1 VTHFIRMPRAA
12 ALHRRLLPLSV
23 LAILAAVCLSAL
35 LAAPAG
41 AVVSEVEGTQVG
53 LQPRTANLPGPSG
66 TFANENGN
74 PIVDGANVYL
84 VYWDPGAWFHHEWV
98 TNVDQFAQRLGA
110 GSGEFG
116 TIFAALGQYRDRT
129 NAQAKYSFVFKGAY
143 SDTAPYPVA
152 KCTDPE
158 PLEFGRLTCLT
169 DAQVREQLQAFIS
182 AHTTVK
188 GMHAIYYVL
197 TPPGVSVCLD
207 QASTHCSDFT
217 LSEEELE
224 EGERKSASYKNSFC
238 SYHGAINPGKA
249 ATGDANTIL
258 YATIPWTAGYE
269 GDPGGFVPAESSAG
283 QAYDCQDG
291 GWNPEKGKEAKE
303 VVKPETVGEE
313 EAFAKMNAEEQA
325 AFEKARLLKGPHIQE
340 PNQEGRGEEGD
351 FAPALTDV
359 LVGQIAEEQANIVT
373 DPLLTSWHN
382 AATGREA
389 TDECRNVFASTA
401 GESTIGGSVDA
412 DPETE
417 AGNLS
422 NEKIGTGLYYV
433 NNVLNVGALH
443 GGGNCVGGVGLVPR
457 FTSPNPVNSGELVDF
472 DGMESTV
479 SEFKGATFGPSGPPT
494 TTYATFTW
502 NFGDGTGEVKG
513 FAPGAPE
520 CAAPWL
526 SPCAA
531 SAFHSYTYG
540 GTYQVTLT
548 VTDVAGNVANISH
561 EVMVNGPPPP
571 TPPAVSSPGSGST
584 GASTT
589 GSSTTGSSTTG
600 SGSQGSGAAIVTP
613 VARAAVASRSLR
625 TALRRGLAVTY
636 SVNEQVAGHFE
647 VLMSRALAS
656 RLKIGGP
663 AATGLPA
670 GTPPQVVIAKAVL
683 VTTKGGHSTVHIK
696 FSKKVASR
704 LKHVHSASLMLR
716 LVVRNA
722 SASSP
727 QTATVLSSVTLAG

>member
-53 LQPRTANLPGPSG
+53 LQPRTASLVGPSG
-66 TFANENGN
+66 SFSNENGN
-74 PIVDGANVYL
+74 PVVNGANVYL

-98 TNVDQFAQRLGA
+98 TKIDQFAQQLGA
-110 GSGEFG
+110 GSGETG
-116 TIFAALGQYRDRT
+116 TIFSALSQYRDRT

-143 SDTAPYPVA
+143 SDTAPYPSA
-152 KCTDPE
+152 KCTDPA
-158 PLEFGRLTCLT
+158 PLEFGQITCLT
-169 DAQVREQLQAFIS
+169 DAQIREQLQTFIAARS
-182 AHTTVK
+182 TAK
-188 GMHAIYYVL
+188 GMNAVYYVL
-197 TPPGVSVCLD
+197 TPPGVAVCLD
-207 QASTHCSDFT
+207 EAAGHCSDFS
-217 LSEEELE
+217 LSGEEIAK
-224 EGERKSASYKNSFC
+224 GERKSASYKNSFC

-258 YATIPWTAGYE
+258 YGAIPWTAGYE
-269 GDPGGFVPAESSAG
+269 GHPWDFFPGKSSEG
-283 QAYDCQDG
+283 WAYDCQDG
-291 GWNPEKGKEAKE
+291 GWNPEGHEEVKE
-303 VVKPETVGEE
+303 VVKTSPLE
-313 EAFAKMNAEEQA
+313 
-325 AFEKARLLKGPHIQE
+325 GPHIEE
-340 PNQEGRGEEGD
+340 PNQEGAGEEGD
-351 FAPALTDV
+351 YAPALTDV

-382 AATGREA
+382 SVTGREA
-389 TDECRNVFASTA
+389 TDECRNEFASTA
-401 GESTIGGSVDA
+401 APSSIQGGA
-412 DPETE
+412 AANAKTE
-417 AGNLS
+417 AGTLS
-422 NEKIGTGLYYV
+422 NESIGGGSYYV
-433 NNVLNVGALH
+433 NNVINLGALH
-443 GGGNCVGGVGLVPR
+443 FTDCVGGVGLVPR

-494 TTYATFTW
+494 TTYATYAW
-502 NFGDGTGEVKG
+502 NFGDATGEVKG

-548 VTDVAGNVANISH
+548 VTDVGGNVANVTH
-561 EVMVNGPPPP
+561 EVVVNGPPPP
-571 TPPAVSSPGSGST
+571 TPPAVTTPGSGST

-589 GSSTTGSSTTG
+589 GGGTTGGGSSGGG
-600 SGSQGSGAAIVTP
+600 SKGSGAAIVTP
-613 VARAAVASRSLR
+613 VARAGVVSRSLR

-656 RLKIGGP
+656 RLKISGP
-663 AATGLPA
+663 GATGLPA

-683 VTTKGGHSTVHIK
+683 VTTKGGQSTVHIK

-704 LKHVHSASLMLR
+704 LKHVHSAPLMLR

-727 QTATVLSSVTLAG
+727 QTATVLSSLTLAG